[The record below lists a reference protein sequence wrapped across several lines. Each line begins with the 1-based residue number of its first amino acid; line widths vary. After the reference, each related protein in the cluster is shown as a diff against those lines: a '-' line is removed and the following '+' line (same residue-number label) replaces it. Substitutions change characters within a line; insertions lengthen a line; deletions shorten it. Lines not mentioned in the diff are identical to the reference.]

1 VYTRFKYIEKRT
13 VLYLLTVLTLFWH
26 ATIVAET
33 NDPVTGV
40 ETLSEKQLVEWVLE
54 RNPGLE
60 ELQAAVT
67 EAASRVLPASSLDDP
82 LLSFAFA
89 PETINGFRR
98 ADGTTR
104 GFNQRIELTQSIP
117 WPGTLALREEQ
128 ARSEVTAYDQIL
140 SDRRLQ
146 IIAAIKSGFAEWYYV
161 HRALRINLEN
171 QALLLELR
179 HVAEAQYAAGRASQ
193 QDALQADV
201 EHAILQDQALA
212 LERERRSIQ
221 AQLNALINRAPHE
234 TLPPPDNLPPPSTL
248 PASRDLQLIAL
259 TSHPVLKRIEANLNA
274 NEAAIGLAE
283 KRYYPDFKL
292 LAGYNSLW
300 DESDKRLLFGAS
312 INLPLDRDKRNAS
325 LDAAKAAKMK
335 TRWRLIDR
343 RNQLLADQERSY
355 AEILESIDVI
365 NLYSN
370 RLVPLADENLSA
382 AEADYRA
389 GTGNFLNVITA
400 EKQKLTT
407 ELRLQRAYANYLRRY
422 AELERWTGGSLSM
435 SDTKYL
441 R

>member
-1 VYTRFKYIEKRT
+1 VYTRLKYIEKRT
-13 VLYLLTVLTLFWH
+13 VLCLLTVITLSWH
-26 ATIVAET
+26 STIVAET

-40 ETLSEKQLVEWVLE
+40 ETLSEKQLVEWVLK

-67 EAASRVLPASSLDDP
+67 EAVSRVLPASSLDDP
-82 LLSFAFA
+82 QLSYAFA

-128 ARSEVTAYDQIL
+128 ARNEVTASGQIL

-146 IIAAIKSGFAEWYYV
+146 IIAAIKAGFAEWYYV
-161 HRALRINLEN
+161 HRALEINLEN
-171 QALLLELR
+171 QELLLELR

-201 EHAILQDQALA
+201 EHAVLESQALP
-212 LERERRSIQ
+212 LKRERRSIQ
-221 AQLNALINRAPHE
+221 AQLNALINRAPQE
-234 TLPPPDNLPPPSTL
+234 TLPPPVNLSPPSAL
-248 PASRDLQLIAL
+248 PESKELQLMTL
-259 TSHPVLKRIEANLNA
+259 SSHPMLKQIEANLNA
-274 NEAAIGLAE
+274 NEAAIGLA
-283 KRYYPDFKL
+283 KKKYYPDFKL

-300 DESDKRLLFGAS
+300 DEDDKRLLIGAS
-312 INLPLDRDKRNAS
+312 INLPLDRNKRNAS
-325 LDAAKAAKMK
+325 LKAANAAKMK

-355 AEILESIDVI
+355 AEVLESIDAI
-365 NLYSN
+365 NLYNN
-370 RLVPLADENLSA
+370 RLMPLADENLSV

-389 GTGNFLNVITA
+389 GVGDFLNVITA

-407 ELRLQRAYANYLRRY
+407 ELRLQRSYANYLRRY
-422 AELERWTGGSLSM
+422 AELERWTGGSLPM

>member
-13 VLYLLTVLTLFWH
+13 VLYLITVLTLSWH
-26 ATIVAET
+26 STIVAET
-33 NDPVTGV
+33 NDPIAGV

-60 ELQAAVT
+60 ELQAAVK
-67 EAASRVLPASSLDDP
+67 EAASRVLPAASLDDP
-82 LLSFAFA
+82 QLSYAFA

-128 ARSEVTAYDQIL
+128 ARSEVTASDQIL

-161 HRALRINLEN
+161 HRALQINLEN
-171 QALLLELR
+171 QELLLELR

-221 AQLNALINRAPHE
+221 AQLNSLINRGPHE

-248 PASRDLQLIAL
+248 PASKDLQLIAL

-274 NEAAIGLAE
+274 NKALIGLAE
-283 KRYYPDFKL
+283 KKYYPDFKL

-300 DESDKRLLFGAS
+300 NENDQRLLVGAS
-312 INLPLDRDKRNAS
+312 INLPLDRDKRDAS
-325 LDAAKAAKMK
+325 LNAAKAAKMK

-343 RNQLLADQERSY
+343 RNQLLADLERSY
-355 AEILESIDVI
+355 AEVLESIDVI

-370 RLVPLADENLSA
+370 RLVPLADENLAA

-389 GTGNFLNVITA
+389 GAGDFLNVITA
-400 EKQKLTT
+400 EERKLTT
-407 ELRLQRAYANYLRRY
+407 ELRLQRAYANYLRRL
-422 AELERWTGGSLSM
+422 AELERWTGGSLSI
-435 SDTKYL
+435 SDTNYP

>member
-1 VYTRFKYIEKRT
+1 MYTRFKYIEKRT
-13 VLYLLTVLTLFWH
+13 VLYLLTSLTLSWH
-26 ATIVAET
+26 STIVAET
-33 NDPVTGV
+33 NDPVAGV

-60 ELQAAVT
+60 ELQAAVK
-67 EAASRVLPASSLDDP
+67 EAASRVLPAASLDDP
-82 LLSFAFA
+82 QLSYAFA

-98 ADGTTR
+98 ADGTTG

-117 WPGTLALREEQ
+117 WPGTLDLREEQ
-128 ARSEVTAYDQIL
+128 ARSEVTAADQML

-146 IIAAIKSGFAEWYYV
+146 IIAAIKTGFAEWYYV
-161 HRALRINLEN
+161 HRALEINQEN
-171 QALLLELR
+171 QELLLELR

-201 EHAILQDQALA
+201 EHAILQSQALS

-221 AQLNALINRAPHE
+221 AQLNALISRAPHE
-234 TLPPPDNLPPPSTL
+234 TLPPPGNLPPPYTL
-248 PASRDLQLIAL
+248 PEPEDLQLTAL
-259 TSHPVLKRIEANLNA
+259 SSHPVLKRIEANLNA

-283 KRYYPDFKL
+283 KKYYPDFKL

-300 DESDKRLLFGAS
+300 DENDKRLLFGAS
-312 INLPLDRDKRNAS
+312 INLPLDRDKRDAA
-325 LDAAKAAKMK
+325 LGAAKAAKMK

-355 AEILESIDVI
+355 AEVLESIDTI

-370 RLVPLADENLSA
+370 RLVPLAGENLSA

-389 GTGNFLNVITA
+389 GAGDFLNVITA

-407 ELRLQRAYANYLRRY
+407 ELRLQRAYANYLRRL
-422 AELERWTGGSLSM
+422 AELERWTGGSLSL

>member
-1 VYTRFKYIEKRT
+1 VYKKFRYIENRT
-13 VLYLLTVLTLFWH
+13 VLCLLTVLTLSWH
-26 ATIVAET
+26 SIIVAET
-33 NDPVTGV
+33 NDPVAGV
-40 ETLSEKQLVEWVLE
+40 DTLSEKQLVEWVLA

-82 LLSFAFA
+82 QLSYAFA

-128 ARSEVTAYDQIL
+128 ARNEVTASDQIL

-146 IIAAIKSGFAEWYYV
+146 IIAAIKAGFAEWYYV
-161 HRALRINLEN
+161 HRALEINLEN
-171 QALLLELR
+171 QELLLELR

-201 EHAILQDQALA
+201 EHAILESQALP
-212 LERERRSIQ
+212 LKRERRSIQ
-221 AQLNALINRAPHE
+221 AQLNALINRAPQE
-234 TLPPPDNLPPPSTL
+234 TLPPPVNLPPPSTL
-248 PASRDLQLIAL
+248 PEPKELQLVAL
-259 TSHPVLKRIEANLNA
+259 SSHPVLKQIEANLNA
-274 NEAAIGLAE
+274 NEAAIGLAQ
-283 KRYYPDFKL
+283 KKYYPDFKL

-300 DESDKRLLFGAS
+300 DEDDKRLLIGAS
-312 INLPLDRDKRNAS
+312 INLPLDRNKRNAS
-325 LDAAKAAKMK
+325 LNAAKAAKMK

-343 RNQLLADQERSY
+343 KNQLLADQERSY
-355 AEILESIDVI
+355 AEVLESIDAI
-365 NLYSN
+365 NLYNN
-370 RLVPLADENLSA
+370 RLMPLAGENLLV
-382 AEADYRA
+382 AEADYMA
-389 GTGNFLNVITA
+389 GVGDFLNVITA
-400 EKQKLTT
+400 EKQKLST

-422 AELERWTGGSLSM
+422 AELERWTGGSLPM

>member
-1 VYTRFKYIEKRT
+1 MYTRFKYIEKRT
-13 VLYLLTVLTLFWH
+13 VLYLITVLTLSWH
-26 ATIVAET
+26 STIVAET
-33 NDPVTGV
+33 NDPIAGV

-60 ELQAAVT
+60 ELQAAVK
-67 EAASRVLPASSLDDP
+67 EAASRVLPAASLDDP
-82 LLSFAFA
+82 QLSYAFA

-128 ARSEVTAYDQIL
+128 ARSEVTASDQIL

-161 HRALRINLEN
+161 HRALQINLEN
-171 QALLLELR
+171 QELLLELR

-221 AQLNALINRAPHE
+221 AQLNSLINRGPHE

-248 PASRDLQLIAL
+248 PASKDLQLIAL

-274 NEAAIGLAE
+274 NKALIGLAE
-283 KRYYPDFKL
+283 KKYYPDFKL

-300 DESDKRLLFGAS
+300 NENDQRLLVGAS
-312 INLPLDRDKRNAS
+312 INLPLDRDKRDAS
-325 LDAAKAAKMK
+325 LNAAKAAKMK

-343 RNQLLADQERSY
+343 RNQLLADLERSY
-355 AEILESIDVI
+355 AEVLESIDVI

-370 RLVPLADENLSA
+370 RLVPLADENLAA

-389 GTGNFLNVITA
+389 GAGDFLNVITA
-400 EKQKLTT
+400 EERKLTT
-407 ELRLQRAYANYLRRY
+407 ELRLQRAYANYLRRL

>member
-1 VYTRFKYIEKRT
+1 MYKKFRHLKNRIVFC
-13 VLYLLTVLTLFWH
+13 LLTVLTLFWH
-26 ATIVAET
+26 STIVAEIS
-33 NDPVTGV
+33 DPVVGV
-40 ETLSEKQLVEWVLE
+40 ESLSEKQLVEWVLE

-60 ELQAAVT
+60 ELQAAVK
-67 EAASRVLPASSLDDP
+67 EAASRILPASSLDDP
-82 LLSFAFA
+82 QLSYAFA

-117 WPGTLALREEQ
+117 WPGTLDLREEQ
-128 ARSEVTAYDQIL
+128 ARSEVTAADQML

-146 IIAAIKSGFAEWYYV
+146 IIAAIKTGFAEWYYV
-161 HRALRINLEN
+161 HRALEINQEN
-171 QALLLELR
+171 QELLLELR

-201 EHAILQDQALA
+201 EHAILQSQALP

-221 AQLNALINRAPHE
+221 AQLNALISRAPHE
-234 TLPPPDNLPPPSTL
+234 TLPPPGNLPPPSTL
-248 PASRDLQLIAL
+248 PASEDLQHIAL
-259 TSHPVLKRIEANLNA
+259 SFHPVLKRIEANLNA

-283 KRYYPDFKL
+283 KKYYPDFKL

-300 DESDKRLLFGAS
+300 DENDKRLLFGAS
-312 INLPLDRDKRNAS
+312 INLPLDRDKRDAA
-325 LDAAKAAKMK
+325 LGAAKAAKMK

-355 AEILESIDVI
+355 AEVLESIDTI

-370 RLVPLADENLSA
+370 RLVPLAGENLSA

-389 GTGNFLNVITA
+389 GAGDFLNVITA

-407 ELRLQRAYANYLRRY
+407 ELRLQRAYANYLRRL
-422 AELERWTGGSLSM
+422 AELERWTGGSLSL

>member
-1 VYTRFKYIEKRT
+1 MYKKFRHIKNRT
-13 VLYLLTVLTLFWH
+13 VLCLLTVLTLSWH
-26 ATIVAET
+26 VTIVAEIS
-33 NDPVTGV
+33 DPFVGV
-40 ETLSEKQLVEWVLE
+40 ESLSEKQLVEWVLE

-60 ELQAAVT
+60 ELQAAVK
-67 EAASRVLPASSLDDP
+67 EAASRILPASSLDDP
-82 LLSFAFA
+82 QLSYAFA

-117 WPGTLALREEQ
+117 WTGTLDLREEQ
-128 ARSEVTAYDQIL
+128 ARSEVSAADQML

-146 IIAAIKSGFAEWYYV
+146 IIAAIKTGFAEWYYV
-161 HRALRINLEN
+161 HRALEINQEN
-171 QALLLELR
+171 QELLLELR

-201 EHAILQDQALA
+201 EHAILQSQALP

-221 AQLNALINRAPHE
+221 AQLNALISRAPHE
-234 TLPPPDNLPPPSTL
+234 TLPPPGNLPPPSTL
-248 PASRDLQLIAL
+248 PASEDLQHIAL
-259 TSHPVLKRIEANLNA
+259 SSHPVLKRIEANLNT

-283 KRYYPDFKL
+283 KKYYPDFKL

-300 DESDKRLLFGAS
+300 DENDKRLLFGAS
-312 INLPLDRDKRNAS
+312 INLPLDRDKRDAA
-325 LDAAKAAKMK
+325 LGAAKAAKMK

-355 AEILESIDVI
+355 AEVLESIDTI

-389 GTGNFLNVITA
+389 GAGDFLNVITA

-407 ELRLQRAYANYLRRY
+407 ELRLQRAYANYLRRL
-422 AELERWTGGSLSM
+422 AELERWTGGSLSL